1 MDIEDSPS
9 LNNENDATGYKNT
22 TFKYEKDV
30 CALSWWEP
38 IKLLEEGSIS
48 DISLPW

>member
-1 MDIEDSPS
+1 MVVWKKSDQP
-9 LNNENDATGYKNT
+9 NNQNDNDWKNS
-22 TFKYEKDV
+22 FKYEEGV

-48 DISLPW
+48 DIHLCR